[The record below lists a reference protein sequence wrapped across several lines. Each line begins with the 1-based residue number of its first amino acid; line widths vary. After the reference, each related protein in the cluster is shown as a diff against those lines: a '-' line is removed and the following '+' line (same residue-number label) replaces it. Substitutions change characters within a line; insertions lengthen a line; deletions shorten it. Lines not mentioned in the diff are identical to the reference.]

1 MGKKRLYLIAE
12 SKFINVQGMTE
23 SDKYL
28 SNVNGCL
35 ESMDAKKFNEKQ
47 NIYFTLI
54 YLPTKYLL
62 FLKVKNINFPM

>member
-12 SKFINVQGMTE
+12 SKFVNVQGMTD

-28 SNVNGCL
+28 ANVNGCL

-47 NIYFTLI
+47 NICITLI
-54 YLPTKYLL
+54 YLPTK
-62 FLKVKNINFPM
+62 